1 MSSIKSQTR
10 KKYKADLKCEENVLL
25 KIYNMGGGKTVAI
38 SNCLT
43 DGERDAVRRLCS
55 KGALKVKYADNIPWF
70 ATVTEKGYGMVDAA
84 TAPFYKKAA
93 ASVASWL
100 SFVKGLVL
108 G

>member
-1 MSSIKSQTR
+1 MSSIKRQTR
-10 KKYKADLKCEENVLL
+10 KKYKADLKREENVLL
-25 KIYNMGGGKTVAI
+25 KIYNMGGGKTVSV

-43 DGERDAVRRLCS
+43 DDERDAVKRLGS

-70 ATVTEKGYGMVDAA
+70 ATVTEKGYGMIDAA

-93 ASVASWL
+93 AAVASWV